1 MDHFGSILE
10 KVNTASTDNGRCFT
24 EAGRLDNIKAILS
37 DSNYVL
43 IKDDGLSFIYLHK
56 RHEKNRPAILVS
68 CHIDSLYS
76 KYHCSNYNETEI
88 LGTFDNSICNAA
100 LLCLM
105 MENRIPANVIVAF
118 TGDEESECRGAKE
131 TVEYIKDKCDLLW
144 QNLELVI
151 VLDITSVGYDDCPF
165 TIENYFI
172 EENPPAN
179 ARLLFSSKD
188 LFREYLR
195 KKLSGYEPVK
205 FIGEDADPDE
215 TWEYYKFDLNCF
227 TFCFPARPHPDNEK
241 TDTGFWMHNDLG
253 MRIKRESTAKYSD
266 ALTLLLRGI
275 TDDFSL
281 P

>member
-1 MDHFGSILE
+1 MDRFESILE

-24 EAGRLDNIKAILS
+24 EAGRLDNIKTILA

-43 IKDDGLSFIYLHK
+43 VKDDGLSFICLHK
-56 RHEKNRPAILVS
+56 RHEKNKPSILIS

-76 KYHCSNYNETEI
+76 KYHYSNYNEMEI

-105 MENRIPANVIVAF
+105 MENRMPANVIVAF

-131 TVEYIKDKCDLLW
+131 TVEYIRDKLDLLW

-151 VLDITSVGYDDCPF
+151 VLDITSEGYDDGPF

-172 EENPPAN
+172 AENPPAN
-179 ARLLFSSKD
+179 NRLLFSSKD
-188 LFREYLR
+188 LFRSYLR
-195 KKLSGYEPVK
+195 KKLSEYEPVK
-205 FIGEDADPDE
+205 FIGVDADPDE
-215 TWEYYKFDLNCF
+215 TWEYIKFDLTCF
-227 TFCFPARPHPDNEK
+227 TFCFPAKAHPDNEK
-241 TDTGFWMHNDLG
+241 TDVGFWMHNDLG
-253 MRIKRESTAKYSD
+253 MLIKGENIVKYSD